1 MLVAF
6 RPCGP
11 KDHPTLLKFVIEYYR
26 FDKIPFDRQSLSK
39 GLSTLLR
46 NLSQGQAWLM
56 ESHKKPVGYA
66 VLTYNFDLEYGGVEG
81 MLTDLYVSKRFRN
94 RGIGSL
100 ALYEIEDF
108 CRERGI
114 PNIELQILHRNPHA
128 ETFYRKAG
136 FQILPRKVM
145 LLGVRTEK
153 ATRAPH
159 ARATARTKLSAGKR
173 R

>member
-1 MLVAF
+1 MLITF

-11 KDHPTLLKFVIEYYR
+11 KDRAVLLKFVTEYYR
-26 FDKIPFDRQSLSK
+26 FDKIPFDKKSLSK
-39 GLSTLLR
+39 GLDTMLR
-46 NLSQGQAWLM
+46 NVSQGQAWLM
-56 ESHKKPVGYA
+56 ESHHKPVGYA

-114 PNIELQILHRNPHA
+114 RAIEVQVLNRNRAA

-136 FQILPRKVM
+136 FSLLPRKVM
-145 LLGVRTEK
+145 LMSVREEK
-153 ATRAPH
+153 V
-159 ARATARTKLSAGKR
+159 ARPARHKAGQAHRK
-173 R
+173 

>member
-1 MLVAF
+1 MLVTF

-11 KDHPTLLKFVIEYYR
+11 KDHTILLKFVTEYYR
-26 FDKIPFDRQSLSK
+26 FDKIPFDRKSLSK
-39 GLSTLLR
+39 GLDTLLR
-46 NLSQGQAWLM
+46 NISQGQAWLM
-56 ESHKKPVGYA
+56 ENHKKPVGYA

-81 MLTDLYVSKRFRN
+81 MLTDLYVSKRYRN
-94 RGIGSL
+94 QGIGSL

-114 PNIELQILHRNPHA
+114 RAIELQVLRHNPAA

-136 FQILPRKVM
+136 FHILPRKVM
-145 LLGVRTEK
+145 LLEVRAEK
-153 ATRAPH
+153 TAHRKRA
-159 ARATARTKLSAGKR
+159 SANKR

>member
-1 MLVAF
+1 MLVTF

-11 KDHPTLLKFVIEYYR
+11 KDHAVLLKFVTEYYR
-26 FDKIPFDRQSLSK
+26 FDEIPFDKSSLSK
-39 GLSTLLR
+39 GLNTMLR
-46 NLSQGQAWLM
+46 NVSQGQAWLM

-94 RGIGSL
+94 KGIGSL

-114 PNIELQILHRNPHA
+114 RAIEVQVLHHNEAA
-128 ETFYRKAG
+128 ETFYHKAG
-136 FQILPRKVM
+136 FALLPRKVM
-145 LLGVRTEK
+145 LLSVSAHKDSR
-153 ATRAPH
+153 P
-159 ARATARTKLSAGKR
+159 ARANVRYR